1 MSDTS
6 TRALPQEAL
15 PQAAPLQGTTVISSA
30 LWILLFAAATA
41 LGARVEIPHAPVPY
55 TLQTL
60 VGILAGAFLGARN
73 GAISQIAYLAAGALG
88 APVFAHGGAGVLTFV
103 GPTGGYL
110 AAFPLAAAVVGL
122 LTTKKVSLLRSVL
135 AMAAGLLLI
144 FTLGTFL
151 LYAFTLHNFS
161 AAFTSGFLIFSW
173 WDMVKLG
180 AAAMTY
186 YEVAKRWKRVG

>member
-1 MSDTS
+1 MSDSSRGTL
-6 TRALPQEAL
+6 A
-15 PQAAPLQGTTVISSA
+15 QAAPLQGTTVISSA

-41 LGARVEIPHAPVPY
+41 VGARVEIPHQPVPY

-60 VGILAGAFLGARN
+60 VVLLAGAFLGARN
-73 GAISQIAYLAAGALG
+73 GAISQIAYLAAGVLG
-88 APVFAHGGAGVLTFV
+88 APVFAGGAAGIAPFL

-110 AAFPLAAAVVGL
+110 ASFPVAAAVVGL
-122 LTTKKVSLLRSVL
+122 LTAHRASFLRAVL
-135 AMAAGLLLI
+135 AMTAGLLVI
-144 FTLGTFL
+144 FTLGTL
-151 LYAFTLHNFS
+151 HLYAFTLHNFS

-173 WDMVKLG
+173 WDMLKLG